1 MIRFPHLSSF
11 VVTLEIKFPPDP
23 RLLLTI
29 IEMFSFPSPSL
40 HKSENIKRKKI
51 TRLIENYIFTRLE
64 TKITIIE
71 NFNDYTKYFTDQ
83 CILIIVVRKNVQ
95 NNVQNK
101 KKIWNVI
108 SKSEIPSPKYRR
120 TLKNLDTTRRTI
132 FLSTFLL
139 LDMPNIIETL
149 RLVRGMYNIYSY
161 ISIVSL

>member
-1 MIRFPHLSSF
+1 M
-11 VVTLEIKFPPDP
+11 
-23 RLLLTI
+23 
-29 IEMFSFPSPSL
+29 
-40 HKSENIKRKKI
+40 
-51 TRLIENYIFTRLE
+51 RLE

-95 NNVQNK
+95 NNVQKK

-132 FLSTFLL
+132 FPRFYYLICPILLKRYASYEACITSILTSLSS
-139 LDMPNIIETL
+139 P
-149 RLVRGMYNIYSY
+149 YNIHNKICFEGVITVKVWYVVFFFFTK
-161 ISIVSL
+161 IKSLAIY

>member
-1 MIRFPHLSSF
+1 MKILKEKNHAINRKLHH
-11 VVTLEIKFPPDP
+11 
-23 RLLLTI
+23 
-29 IEMFSFPSPSL
+29 EMFM
-40 HKSENIKRKKI
+40 
-51 TRLIENYIFTRLE
+51 RLE

-95 NNVQNK
+95 NNVQKK

-161 ISIVSL
+161 ISIVFL

>member
-11 VVTLEIKFPPDP
+11 VVTLEIKFPSDP

-51 TRLIENYIFTRLE
+51 TRLIENYITKMFTRLE

-95 NNVQNK
+95 NNVQK
-101 KKIWNVI
+101 KK
-108 SKSEIPSPKYRR
+108 KK
-120 TLKNLDTTRRTI
+120 
-132 FLSTFLL
+132 F
-139 LDMPNIIETL
+139 
-149 RLVRGMYNIYSY
+149 GM
-161 ISIVSL
+161 

>member
-40 HKSENIKRKKI
+40 HKSENIKRKKNHAI
-51 TRLIENYIFTRLE
+51 NRKLHHEMFTRLE

-71 NFNDYTKYFTDQ
+71 NFNDYKKYFTDQ

-95 NNVQNK
+95 NNVQK
-101 KKIWNVI
+101 KK
-108 SKSEIPSPKYRR
+108 
-120 TLKNLDTTRRTI
+120 KNLECNLEERNPLPKISTNFEKSGHYSKNDLSLHVSTT
-132 FLSTFLL
+132 
-139 LDMPNIIETL
+139 
-149 RLVRGMYNIYSY
+149 
-161 ISIVSL
+161 

>member
-1 MIRFPHLSSF
+1 M
-11 VVTLEIKFPPDP
+11 
-23 RLLLTI
+23 
-29 IEMFSFPSPSL
+29 
-40 HKSENIKRKKI
+40 
-51 TRLIENYIFTRLE
+51 FTRLE

-95 NNVQNK
+95 NNVQKK

-132 FLSTFLL
+132 FLSFFLRSFYYLICPIL
-139 LDMPNIIETL
+139 LKRYASYEACITSILTSLSSP
-149 RLVRGMYNIYSY
+149 YNIHNKICFEGVITVKVWYVVFFFYENKKSRN
-161 ISIVSL
+161 LLNKET